1 MKAPSRELPSGQVRR
16 GVARSRESPM
26 TVSKVPSTSMLPI
39 PVRYEPSM
47 ETIDEHEAKTI
58 QSLIETTERIQ
69 AIVAA
74 DVGRANR
81 GVHAKAH
88 GLLVGELE
96 ILPNLPAVLAQGLFA
111 TPQTPENDYAPLVY
125 LNGCLLNHRPGYVS
139 TVIGGEAPTSELE
152 RFGYARIRGEDELQQ
167 NCRRAAHQHRKF
179 HSCLSAAACSKCSSP
194 PRHCLPHF
202 CCTAPSLTPFPLRRS
217 APSSAGA

>member
-1 MKAPSRELPSGQVRR
+1 
-16 GVARSRESPM
+16 
-26 TVSKVPSTSMLPI
+26 MLPI

-47 ETIDEHEAKTI
+47 ETIHEHEAKTI

-111 TPQTPENDYAPLVY
+111 TPQTPENDYAPCRHHISLSPTVVY
-125 LNGCLLNHRPGYVS
+125 VKG
-139 TVIGGEAPTSELE
+139 I
-152 RFGYARIRGEDELQQ
+152 
-167 NCRRAAHQHRKF
+167 
-179 HSCLSAAACSKCSSP
+179 
-194 PRHCLPHF
+194 
-202 CCTAPSLTPFPLRRS
+202 
-217 APSSAGA
+217 

>member
-1 MKAPSRELPSGQVRR
+1 
-16 GVARSRESPM
+16 M

-202 CCTAPSLTPFPLRRS
+202 CCAAPSLTPFPLRRS

>member
-1 MKAPSRELPSGQVRR
+1 
-16 GVARSRESPM
+16 
-26 TVSKVPSTSMLPI
+26 MLPI

-88 GLLVGELE
+88 GLLVGEFGN
-96 ILPNLPAVLAQGLFA
+96 PSKFTGGSGARSVCNPA
-111 TPQTPENDYAPLVY
+111 D
-125 LNGCLLNHRPGYVS
+125 
-139 TVIGGEAPTSELE
+139 
-152 RFGYARIRGEDELQQ
+152 
-167 NCRRAAHQHRKF
+167 
-179 HSCLSAAACSKCSSP
+179 
-194 PRHCLPHF
+194 PRE
-202 CCTAPSLTPFPLRRS
+202 
-217 APSSAGA
+217 